1 MRLIV
6 NENIANSVIQ
16 GLRQRGWDVLAVK
29 ESMRGADDT
38 TILNRAES
46 EQRLVVTQD
55 KDFGELAFKYR
66 LPASCG
72 VILFRLSGADPSSD
86 NQRVLEVIESRTDW
100 AGNFSVVTDHRI
112 RMRSLPGGGQHRDPE

>member
-38 TILNRAES
+38 AILNRAES

-86 NQRVLEVIESRTDW
+86 NQRVPEVIESRTDW
-100 AGNFSVVTDHRI
+100 AGNFSVVTDDRI
-112 RMRSLPGGGQHRDPE
+112 RMRSLPGGGQHRDPQ